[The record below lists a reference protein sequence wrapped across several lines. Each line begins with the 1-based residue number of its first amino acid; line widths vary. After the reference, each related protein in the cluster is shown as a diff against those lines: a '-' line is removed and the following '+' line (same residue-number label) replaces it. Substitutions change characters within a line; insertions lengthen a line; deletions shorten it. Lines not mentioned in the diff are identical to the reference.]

1 MCAHARGYVSVCEYG
16 CVSFYLLYYFPVER
30 IGRTLRSECKID
42 QIDFKDCISISY
54 LPSRP
59 MEEISPYLEAL
70 SANTVSFQFTWNSQK
85 DINNLDIML

>member
-1 MCAHARGYVSVCEYG
+1 MNVNVAVFVLPPLLLPYG
-16 CVSFYLLYYFPVER
+16 ED
-30 IGRTLRSECKID
+30 RTRALRSECKID

-54 LPSRP
+54 LPSHL

-85 DINNLDIML
+85 DINNLDINALIQPTE